1 MKNGSAS
8 VGKSLLRRAAPS
20 LTRQPRR
27 AIPAA
32 ANAGRV
38 VVNGGW
44 YYDTE
49 MTSQKKRKSV
59 MRQVMIVTGGSQ
71 GIGEAIARLAAAR
84 GYAVA
89 LTYQSNQ
96 AMAEAVVAGIEA
108 AGGQAVAIH
117 AEMADE
123 ASILAL
129 YRTVDDKFGPVTAVV
144 NNAGTP
150 GTMGRIDTV
159 TTHTLDHV
167 LAVNVRAPFLMI
179 REAVARMAIDRGGA
193 GGGIVNISS
202 RAAELGGAGEWIHY
216 AASKGALDSLTIGA
230 AKELAA
236 RGIRVNAVSPGLI
249 QTDLHARAGLPDRL
263 TRMVGGVPMGR
274 VGSTEE
280 VATAVLWLLSPEAS
294 YITGVIVPISGGR

>member
-1 MKNGSAS
+1 MK
-8 VGKSLLRRAAPS
+8 
-20 LTRQPRR
+20 
-27 AIPAA
+27 
-32 ANAGRV
+32 
-38 VVNGGW
+38 
-44 YYDTE
+44 
-49 MTSQKKRKSV
+49 
-59 MRQVMIVTGGSQ
+59 QVMIVTGGSQ
-71 GIGEAIARLAAAR
+71 GIGEAVARLAAAR
-84 GYAVA
+84 GYTVA
-89 LTYQSNQ
+89 LTYLSNQ
-96 AMAEAVVAGIEA
+96 GLADKVAADIEA
-108 AGGQAVAIH
+108 AGGRAVAIQ

-129 YRTVDDKFGPVTAVV
+129 YRRVDTTFGPITALV

-150 GTMGRIDTV
+150 GPMGKIDSV
-159 TTHTLDHV
+159 TAQTLDTV

-179 REAVARMAIDRGGA
+179 REAVARMATDNGGA
-193 GGGIVNISS
+193 GGAIVNISS

-216 AASKGALDSLTIGA
+216 AASKGALDSLTVGA
-230 AKELAA
+230 SKELAG

-294 YITGVIVPISGGR
+294 YITGVIMPISGGR

>member
-1 MKNGSAS
+1 M
-8 VGKSLLRRAAPS
+8 
-20 LTRQPRR
+20 Q
-27 AIPAA
+27 
-32 ANAGRV
+32 
-38 VVNGGW
+38 
-44 YYDTE
+44 
-49 MTSQKKRKSV
+49 
-59 MRQVMIVTGGSQ
+59 QVMIVTGASQ
-71 GIGEAIARLAAAR
+71 GIGAAIARLAAAR

-96 AMAEAVVAGIEA
+96 ALADAVVDEIAA
-108 AGGQAVAIH
+108 AGGTAMAVR

-123 ASILAL
+123 ASIMGL
-129 YRTVDDKFGPVTAVV
+129 YRTVDERLGKVTAVV

-150 GTMGRIDTV
+150 GSTGRIDAV
-159 TTHTLDHV
+159 TAATLDEV

-179 REAVARMAIDRGGA
+179 REAVARMATDRCGEGGA
-193 GGGIVNISS
+193 IVNISS

-230 AKELAA
+230 AKELAG

-263 TRMVGGVPMGR
+263 ARMVGGVPMGR
-274 VGSTEE
+274 VGSPEE